1 MKDFTTEVLII
12 GAGASGLMCAATAGY
27 RGRKVRVL
35 DHAPKAAA
43 KIRISGGGKCNFTNQ
58 VVTSNEFICQ
68 NPHFVKSAL
77 ARYQP
82 QDFIDLVDRHGLA
95 YEERELGKFFCRHR
109 AGDLIH
115 ILKTECDWAGVTLQL
130 NTPIYSISKLTSETP
145 DRARFGVETDEGL
158 IECESLVIATG
169 ALSFPKLK
177 ATNFGYQVAEQF
189 GLKTIPNRPG
199 LVPLVFD
206 GSWQDFCCQLSGI
219 ALDVQISTSD
229 GQQEKSFE
237 EALLFTHQG
246 ISGPGVLQ
254 ISNYWRPGQPIYI
267 NLLPKVDVLTELM
280 QLKQNNASL
289 VRWLHRFWTKKF
301 TQAWLEKYPISS
313 KLADLSNETIE
324 RFAQQISHWA
334 LYPSG
339 TAGYDKAEVTLGGVD
354 TDEVSSK
361 NFEVKKVPGLYFI
374 GEVLDVTGHLG
385 GYNFQWAWS
394 SGFAAG
400 QTV

>member
-1 MKDFTTEVLII
+1 MKNVITEVLVI

-27 RGRKVRVL
+27 RGRDVLVL

-95 YEERELGKFFCRHR
+95 YEERELGKLFCQHR

-115 ILKTECDWAGVTLQL
+115 ILKTECDWSGVRLQL
-130 NTPIYSISKLTSETP
+130 NTPIRSISKLTSETS
-145 DRARFGVETDEGL
+145 DTARFRVETPDAL
-158 IECESLVIATG
+158 IECQSLVIATG

-177 ATNFGYQVAEQF
+177 ASNFGYQVAEQF
-189 GLKTIPNRPG
+189 GLQVVPNRPG
-199 LVPLVFD
+199 LVPLVFE
-206 GSWQDFCCQLSGI
+206 GSWRDFCRQLSGI
-219 ALDVQISTSD
+219 ALDVRISTSD
-229 GQQEKSFE
+229 GQQTKSFE
-237 EALLFTHQG
+237 EAMLFTHQG

-254 ISNYWRPGQPIYI
+254 ISNYWQPGQSIEI
-267 NLLPKVDVLTELM
+267 NLLPKVDVLAELM

-289 VRWLHRFWTKKF
+289 VRWLHQFWTKKF
-301 TQAWLEKYPISS
+301 TQAWLEKYPMPS
-313 KLADLSNETIE
+313 KLADLSNEVIE
-324 RFAQQISHWA
+324 RFARQITHWR

-400 QTV
+400 QIV